1 MAETVVL
8 LHGFAGTRHAWD
20 LVADRL
26 DPERYR
32 PLALDLRGHGDAR
45 DARPITFADVVADV
59 VEQAPERFVLCGYSL
74 GGRVALHVAL
84 AHPER
89 LSRLVLVAS
98 TAGIDDPAL
107 REERRAADE
116 RLAADTEAGTIEE
129 FADRWSR
136 QPLFA
141 GTPPAAAKVWRA
153 DLLRN
158 DPKALAAVLRG
169 LGAGAMDPLWD
180 RLRELDGMP
189 VTIIAG
195 ERDGRYAATGRR
207 LAAALPGARLLL
219 VPGAGHGL
227 PREAPQAV
235 AAAIATTE

>member
-45 DARPITFADVVADV
+45 DARPITFEACAADVVAR
-59 VEQAPERFVLCGYSL
+59 APERFVLCGYSL

-84 AHPER
+84 AHR
-89 LSRLVLVAS
+89 RRVSRLVLVAS
-98 TAGIDDPAL
+98 TAGIEDPEMRA
-107 REERRAADE
+107 ERRASDE
-116 RLAADTEAGTIEE
+116 RLAAETERGTIEE

-141 GTPPAAAKVWRA
+141 GTPATALAFWRS

-158 DPKALAAVLRG
+158 DPAALAAVLRG
-169 LGAGAMDPLWD
+169 VGVGVMEPLWD
-180 RLRELDGMP
+180 RLGELEGIP
-189 VTIIAG
+189 VTLITG
-195 ERDGRYAATGRR
+195 ERDGRYSAIGRR
-207 LAAALPGARLLL
+207 LAAALPEARLLI

-235 AAAIATTE
+235 AAAIAATE

>member
-20 LVADRL
+20 LVVDRL
-26 DPERYR
+26 DRERYR

-45 DARPITFADVVADV
+45 DARPITFDDVVADV
-59 VEQAPERFVLCGYSL
+59 AAQAPERFVLCGYSL
-74 GGRVALHVAL
+74 GGRVALQFAL

-89 LSRLVLVAS
+89 VSRLVLVAS
-98 TAGIDDPAL
+98 TAGIDDPAM
-107 REERRAADE
+107 RDERRAADE
-116 RLAADTEAGTIEE
+116 KLAADTEAGTIEE

-141 GTPPAAAKVWRA
+141 GTPPLAAKVWRA

-158 DPKALAAVLRG
+158 DPTALAAVLRG
-169 LGAGAMDPLWD
+169 LGAGTMEPVWD
-180 RLRELDGMP
+180 RLGDLDGMP
-189 VTIIAG
+189 VTIIVG
-195 ERDGRYAATGRR
+195 ERDGRYTATGRR
-207 LAAALPGARLLL
+207 LAAALPGARLLV

-235 AAAIATTE
+235 AAAIASTD

>member
-45 DARPITFADVVADV
+45 DARPITLDGVVADIV
-59 VEQAPERFVLCGYSL
+59 AQAPGRFVLCGYSL

-89 LSRLVLVAS
+89 VKRLVLVAS
-98 TAGIDDPAL
+98 TAGIDDPEM
-107 REERRAADE
+107 REERRATDE
-116 RLAADTEAGTIEE
+116 RLAAETERGTIEE

-136 QPLFA
+136 MPLFA
-141 GTPPAAAKVWRA
+141 GTPATAAKVWRA

-169 LGAGAMDPLWD
+169 LGAGTMEPVWD
-180 RLRELDGMP
+180 RLAELDGMP
-189 VTIIAG
+189 VTIIVG
-195 ERDGRYAATGRR
+195 ERDGRYTAIGRR
-207 LAAALPGARLLL
+207 LAAALPGARLLV

-235 AAAIATTE
+235 AAAIATTA

>member
-45 DARPITFADVVADV
+45 DTRPITFAECVADV
-59 VEQAPERFVLCGYSL
+59 AAQAPERFVLCGYSL
-74 GGRVALHVAL
+74 GARVALHVAL

-89 LSRLVLVAS
+89 VSRLVLVAG
-98 TAGIDDPAL
+98 TAGIEDPAL

-116 RLAADTEAGTIEE
+116 KLAAETERGTIEE

-141 GTPPAAAKVWRA
+141 GTPPLAAKVWRA

-158 DPKALAAVLRG
+158 DPNALAAVLRG
-169 LGAGAMDPLWD
+169 LGAGVMEPLWD
-180 RLRELDGMP
+180 LLPELDGMP
-189 VTIIAG
+189 VTIIVG

-207 LAAALPGARLLL
+207 IAETLPGTRLLL

-235 AAAIATTE
+235 AAAIASTE